1 MLFLGERDMNR
12 VSGRDAEALERVAR
26 HRRLRLALELDE
38 RDVGSPGDQTHLRSE
53 PRTFV

>member
-1 MLFLGERDMNR
+1 MNR

-38 RDVGSPGDQTHLRSE
+38 SDVGSPGDQTHLRSE
-53 PRTFV
+53 SRTFE